1 MKASP
6 PEWRIEARA
15 GRAAMLEHF
24 NLWQRILLYL
34 ALGLWLLASVA
45 AIGFGNAHLF
55 GALGSYALCISFVV
69 FLTDRFMAQE
79 ARRRWDSQILT
90 QSRMMWRY
98 FSRKSDAK
106 IQDPTPLP
114 VLRDQITENFDELL
128 AAKAE
133 EKAIETY
140 KYELAFSVLGT
151 LQWGFGEMLI
161 GYARGI

>member
-1 MKASP
+1 
-6 PEWRIEARA
+6 
-15 GRAAMLEHF
+15 MLGHF
-24 NLWQRILLYL
+24 SLWQRIILFSAL
-34 ALGLWLLASVA
+34 ALWLVASVA
-45 AIGFGNAHLF
+45 SIIYGNELLF
-55 GALGSYALCISFVV
+55 SALGSFALCISFVV

-98 FSRKSDAK
+98 FSHTKN
-106 IQDPTPLP
+106 DPTPLAK
-114 VLRDQITENFDELL
+114 LHNQITENFDDLL

-161 GYARGI
+161 TYLRGI

>member
-1 MKASP
+1 
-6 PEWRIEARA
+6 
-15 GRAAMLEHF
+15 MLEHF
-24 NLWQRILLYL
+24 NMWQRITLYA
-34 ALGLWLLASVA
+34 ALGLWLIVSIASVA
-45 AIGFGNAHLF
+45 LGYPHLF
-55 GALGSYALCISFVV
+55 GALGSFALCISFVV

-98 FSRKSDAK
+98 FNRLDDPVVK
-106 IQDPTPLP
+106 DPTPLP
-114 VLRDQITENFDELL
+114 VLRDQITENFDDLL

-161 GYARGI
+161 GYLRGI

>member
-1 MKASP
+1 
-6 PEWRIEARA
+6 
-15 GRAAMLEHF
+15 MLEHF
-24 NLWQRILLYL
+24 SKAHRITLYA
-34 ALGLWLLASVA
+34 ALGLWLIVSVASVVT
-45 AIGFGNAHLF
+45 GRAHLF

-98 FSRKSDAK
+98 FSRLEDPTA
-106 IQDPTPLP
+106 QDPTPMP
-114 VLRDQITENFDELL
+114 TLRDQITENFDDLL

-133 EKAIETY
+133 EKTIETY

-161 GYARGI
+161 TYLRGI

>member
-1 MKASP
+1 
-6 PEWRIEARA
+6 
-15 GRAAMLEHF
+15 MLEHF
-24 NLWQRILLYL
+24 SKWQRIILTIAL
-34 ALGLWLLASVA
+34 AFWLIASLSSIALV
-45 AIGFGNAHLF
+45 HSRLF
-55 GALGSYALCISFVV
+55 GALGSFALCISFVV

-98 FSRKSDAK
+98 SSRLEDSAIK
-106 IQDPTPLP
+106 DPTSLP
-114 VLRDQITENFDELL
+114 KLRTQISESFDDLL

-151 LQWGFGEMLI
+151 LQWGFGEILI
-161 GYARGI
+161 DLLRGI

>member
-1 MKASP
+1 
-6 PEWRIEARA
+6 
-15 GRAAMLEHF
+15 MLEHF
-24 NLWQRILLYL
+24 NMWQRITLYA
-34 ALGLWLLASVA
+34 ALGLWLIASVVS
-45 AIGFGNAHLF
+45 ISLGYSHLF
-55 GALGSYALCISFVV
+55 GALGSFALCISFVV

-98 FSRKSDAK
+98 FSHDSN
-106 IQDPTPLP
+106 DPTALP
-114 VLRDQITENFDELL
+114 KLRDQITENFDDLL

-161 GYARGI
+161 THLRGI

>member
-1 MKASP
+1 
-6 PEWRIEARA
+6 
-15 GRAAMLEHF
+15 MLEHF
-24 NLWQRILLYL
+24 NLWQRMVLYI
-34 ALGLWLLASVA
+34 ALGFWFVVSFA
-45 AIGFGNAHLF
+45 AIIFGHAHLF

-98 FSRKSDAK
+98 FSRLEDTSVN
-106 IQDPTPLP
+106 DPTPLP
-114 VLRDQITENFDELL
+114 KLRDQITENFDDLL
-128 AAKAE
+128 AAKAG

-161 GYARGI
+161 GYLRGI

>member
-1 MKASP
+1 
-6 PEWRIEARA
+6 
-15 GRAAMLEHF
+15 MLEHF
-24 NLWQRILLYL
+24 NRGQRIILYG
-34 ALGLWLLASVA
+34 ALGLWLIASISSAVMGRA
-45 AIGFGNAHLF
+45 QLF

-98 FSRKSDAK
+98 FSRLDDASIK
-106 IQDPTPLP
+106 DPTPMP
-114 VLRDQITENFDELL
+114 KLRDQITESFDDLL

-161 GYARGI
+161 SYLRGI

>member
-1 MKASP
+1 MV
-6 PEWRIEARA
+6 
-15 GRAAMLEHF
+15 EHF
-24 NLWQRILLYL
+24 NLWQRLVLFST
-34 ALGLWLLASVA
+34 LGFWLLASMA
-45 AIGFGNAHLF
+45 AIAFGKAHLF

-98 FSRKSDAK
+98 FSRIEDPAT
-106 IQDPTPLP
+106 QDPTPMSK
-114 VLRDQITENFDELL
+114 LRDQITENFGDLL

-133 EKAIETY
+133 EKTIETY

-151 LQWGFGEMLI
+151 LQWGFGEMAI
-161 GYARGI
+161 GYLRGI